1 MQYCLLMH
9 YQGGPEIGL
18 TEEDMA
24 PARAAFARYATPAAK
39 AGTHLSEAQ
48 TRVAEL
54 VGASYGRPA
63 ELAQ

>member
-24 PARAAFARYATPAAK
+24 PARGVRPLRYARGKGWYTP
-39 AGTHLSEAQ
+39 E
-48 TRVAEL
+48 
-54 VGASYGRPA
+54 
-63 ELAQ
+63 